1 VAERPVAEAAERA
14 RLTFR
19 RLSGLDRSGPPPPE
33 TVKGAPLRPW
43 TIPNAIGYLRLALI
57 PVFLI
62 VAFDSGD
69 GQYWVS
75 TLIFGVVGWG
85 DYFDGIAARV
95 TGQYSRMGALLDPLI
110 DRLLVLAGVVVC
122 WHFELLPRWG
132 LALLA
137 AREVFMLGLVR
148 WALHHD
154 LDIKVNWLGRLGVWP
169 VLSALFF
176 AMAGLETVGAIFLY
190 IGLGFVLGS
199 TAKYLR
205 DGLAARPS
213 SSA

>member
-1 VAERPVAEAAERA
+1 VADRPVDRA

-33 TVKGAPLRPW
+33 TVKGQPLHPW
-43 TIPNAIGYLRLALI
+43 TIPNAIGYVRLGLI

-69 GQYWVS
+69 GQYWLS
-75 TLIFGVVGWG
+75 TLIFAVVGWS
-85 DYFDGIAARV
+85 DYFDGIAARM
-95 TGQYSRMGALLDPLI
+95 TGQYSRMGALLDPLV
-110 DRLLVLAGVVVC
+110 DRLLVLSGAVVC
-122 WHFELLPRWG
+122 WHFELLPRWA
-132 LALLA
+132 LAVLA

-148 WALHHD
+148 WALHHG

-169 VLSALFF
+169 VLGALFF
-176 AMAGLETVGAIFLY
+176 ALAGLETVGAIFLY
-190 IGLGFVLGS
+190 IGLTFVVAS

-205 DGLAARPS
+205 DGLASRPS
-213 SSA
+213 SSG

>member
-1 VAERPVAEAAERA
+1 MAERPVAEAAARA

-33 TVKGAPLRPW
+33 TVKGAPLHPW
-43 TIPNAIGYLRLALI
+43 TIPNAIGYIRLALI

-62 VAFDSGD
+62 IAFNTDD

-75 TLIFGVVGWG
+75 TLIFALVGWG

-110 DRLLVLAGVVVC
+110 DRLLVLSGVIVC
-122 WHFELLPRWG
+122 WHFELLPRWA
-132 LALLA
+132 LAVLA

-169 VLSALFF
+169 VLSAPFF
-176 AMAGLETVGAIFLY
+176 AMAGLETLGAIFLY
-190 IGLGFVLGS
+190 IGLAFVLAS

-213 SSA
+213 SSG